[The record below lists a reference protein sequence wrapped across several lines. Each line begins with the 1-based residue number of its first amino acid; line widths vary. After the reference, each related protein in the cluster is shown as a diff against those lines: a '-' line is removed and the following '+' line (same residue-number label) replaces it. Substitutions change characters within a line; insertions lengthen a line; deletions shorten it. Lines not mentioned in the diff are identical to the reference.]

1 MNIIKHME
9 AAFVVAL
16 AFAGSATLLI
26 DTVPEAQAKATAVA
40 AIATPER
47 MAVVTVSAKRLSP
60 MEKVRSLEE
69 DRRLAVIRG
78 GAPRI

>member
-26 DTVPEAQAKATAVA
+26 DTLPEAQAKAPAVA

-47 MAVVTVSAKRLSP
+47 MAVVTVSAKRLTP
-60 MEKVRSLEE
+60 IEKARSLEE
-69 DRRLAVIRG
+69 ERLAAIRG